1 MRRAARTGAIRR
13 EPAPRRDDRY
23 AFRIGVLAV
32 PLFRL
37 LADWGYYSV
46 AGADCATNTEL
57 HVRRRRSLSLSVVF
71 FLNSSSS
78 LTRDNIELHVCPQ
91 QSRSSRRAK
100 RGDR

>member
-1 MRRAARTGAIRR
+1 MRRAPCESDDDASRGVSGCEPGR
-13 EPAPRRDDRY
+13 EPAPRRDGRY

-57 HVRRRRSLSLSVVF
+57 HVRRRRSLSLSVVYF
-71 FLNSSSS
+71 
-78 LTRDNIELHVCPQ
+78 
-91 QSRSSRRAK
+91 
-100 RGDR
+100 